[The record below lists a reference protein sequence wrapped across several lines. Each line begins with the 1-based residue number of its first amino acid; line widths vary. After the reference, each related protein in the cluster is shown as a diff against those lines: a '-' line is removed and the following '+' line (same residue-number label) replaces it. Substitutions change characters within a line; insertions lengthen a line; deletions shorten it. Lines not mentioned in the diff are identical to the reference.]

1 MKQNFLIVGGSGF
14 IGRELHRRIKSIKMN
29 VDVISLSSKE
39 IDLTNP
45 NSAEYLNGIINQKTI
60 VFICAGIKKQL
71 GDNLETFEKNVSM
84 ILNSLKSEKL
94 LSCQKTVF
102 LSSAEVYGENINNL
116 DISEMTPCFP
126 SSYYGLA
133 KKHSEELLQLA
144 YQKAG
149 KNSLVMARM
158 PLVYGPRESQN
169 IYGPSGFTQSGLT
182 QKNQVLWGDGLEK
195 RNFLFIDDLIK
206 ALLFISQSEFSG
218 IINIANSES
227 NSFQDI
233 VNILKQKKLDL
244 KLNLKPR
251 TKEKVNQGYNIS
263 CLKNIYPSFRPHSLQ
278 EGIDKLLTTIDRNKV
293 EQT

>member
-133 KKHSEELLQLA
+133 KKH
-144 YQKAG
+144 
-149 KNSLVMARM
+149 
-158 PLVYGPRESQN
+158 
-169 IYGPSGFTQSGLT
+169 
-182 QKNQVLWGDGLEK
+182 
-195 RNFLFIDDLIK
+195 
-206 ALLFISQSEFSG
+206 
-218 IINIANSES
+218 
-227 NSFQDI
+227 
-233 VNILKQKKLDL
+233 
-244 KLNLKPR
+244 
-251 TKEKVNQGYNIS
+251 
-263 CLKNIYPSFRPHSLQ
+263 
-278 EGIDKLLTTIDRNKV
+278 
-293 EQT
+293 